1 LDVVRKHS
9 GDAQLARKQILI
21 VEDDPSTIRRI
32 SSSLAGSGYDVVE
45 ALTLQDARAALASQ
59 DIQAIVFDRL
69 LGDTDAVNEISDWRR
84 QGINAPVLVLS
95 SLNGLTDRIGGLEA
109 GADDYLA
116 KPFHAE
122 ELNAR
127 VNALVRARDRHS
139 ASVADIVS
147 CGSVR
152 IDRRQRTAERNGIRL
167 LLQPREFRLLETL
180 CAAQGSVVPR
190 GLLLEQVWNL
200 SFDPGTKIIETHISR
215 LRDKLDEAGTDEVIE
230 TVRGVGYRLRNG
242 D

>member
-1 LDVVRKHS
+1 M
-9 GDAQLARKQILI
+9 GDALTRKQILV

-32 SSSLAGSGYDVVE
+32 SLSLVGSGYEIVE
-45 ALTLQDARAALASQ
+45 ALTIQDAREALATR

-69 LGDTDAVNEISDWRR
+69 LGDADAVEEISDWRR
-84 QGINAPVLVLS
+84 RGINAPVLVLS
-95 SLNGLTDRIGGLEA
+95 SLNDLTDRIGGLEA

-116 KPFHAE
+116 KPFHTE

-127 VNALVRARDRHS
+127 IKALVRARDRHA
-139 ASVADIVS
+139 ASVADVIS

-190 GLLLEQVWNL
+190 GLLLERVWNL
-200 SFDPGTKIIETHISR
+200 GFDPGTKIIETHISR
-215 LRDKLDEAGTDEVIE
+215 LRDKLDEAGADEVIE
-230 TVRGVGYRLRNG
+230 TVRGVGYRLRN
-242 D
+242 DD

>member
-1 LDVVRKHS
+1 M
-9 GDAQLARKQILI
+9 GDALTRKQILV

-32 SSSLAGSGYDVVE
+32 SLSLIGSGYEIVE
-45 ALTLQDARAALASQ
+45 ALTIQDAREALATR

-69 LGDTDAVNEISDWRR
+69 LGDADAVEEISDWRR
-84 QGINAPVLVLS
+84 RGINAPVLVLS
-95 SLNGLTDRIGGLEA
+95 SLNDLTDRIGGLEA

-116 KPFHAE
+116 KPFHTE

-127 VNALVRARDRHS
+127 IKALVRARDRHA
-139 ASVADIVS
+139 ASVADIIS

-190 GLLLEQVWNL
+190 GLLLERVWNL
-200 SFDPGTKIIETHISR
+200 GFDPGTKIIETHISR
-215 LRDKLDEAGTDEVIE
+215 LRDKLDEAGADEVIE
-230 TVRGVGYRLRNG
+230 TVRGVGYRLRN
-242 D
+242 DD

>member
-1 LDVVRKHS
+1 M
-9 GDAQLARKQILI
+9 GDALTRKQILV

-32 SSSLAGSGYDVVE
+32 SLSLIGSGYEIVE
-45 ALTLQDARAALASQ
+45 ALTIQDAREALATR

-69 LGDTDAVNEISDWRR
+69 LGNADAVEEISDWRR
-84 QGINAPVLVLS
+84 RGINAPVLVLS
-95 SLNGLTDRIGGLEA
+95 SLNDLTDRIGGLEA

-116 KPFHAE
+116 KPFHTE

-127 VNALVRARDRHS
+127 IKALVRARDRHA
-139 ASVADIVS
+139 ASVADVIS

-190 GLLLEQVWNL
+190 GLLLERVWNL
-200 SFDPGTKIIETHISR
+200 GFDPGTKIIETHISR
-215 LRDKLDEAGTDEVIE
+215 LRDKLDEAGADEVIE
-230 TVRGVGYRLRNG
+230 TVRGVGYRLRN
-242 D
+242 DD

>member
-1 LDVVRKHS
+1 M
-9 GDAQLARKQILI
+9 
-21 VEDDPSTIRRI
+21 
-32 SSSLAGSGYDVVE
+32 E
-45 ALTLQDARAALASQ
+45 ALTVQDARTALATH
-59 DIQAIVFDRL
+59 DIQAVVFDRL
-69 LGDTDAVNEISDWRR
+69 LGNADAVEEISDWRR
-84 QGINAPVLVLS
+84 RGIDAPILVLS
-95 SLNGLTDRIGGLEA
+95 SLSGLTDRIGGLEA

-116 KPFHAE
+116 KPFHTD
-122 ELNAR
+122 ELTAR
-127 VNALVRARDRHS
+127 VKALVRARDRHA
-139 ASVADIVS
+139 ASVADIVA

-215 LRDKLDEAGTDEVIE
+215 LRDKLDEAGPDEVIE